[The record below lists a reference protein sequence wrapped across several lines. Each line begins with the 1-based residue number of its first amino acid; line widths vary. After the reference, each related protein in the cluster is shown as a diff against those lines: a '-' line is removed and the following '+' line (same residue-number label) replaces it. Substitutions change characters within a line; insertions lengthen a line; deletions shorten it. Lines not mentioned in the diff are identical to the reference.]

1 MLNRVL
7 NVQELFYFPGITARY
22 EGHFLISSSD
32 PLLKEITMKMKDSVS
47 EIPKYQL
54 LLKVKDD
61 ESYEVSDCC
70 MSRFDNRDHE
80 YTVCY
85 FFCNEI
91 EKAT

>member
-7 NVQELFYFPGITARY
+7 NVQELFYFPGIVAPY

-32 PLLKEITMKMKDSVS
+32 PILKEITMKIKDSVS

-54 LLKVKDD
+54 LLKVKDG

-70 MSRFDNRDHE
+70 ISRFDNRDHE
-80 YTVCY
+80 YTTCY

>member
-1 MLNRVL
+1 MIL
-7 NVQELFYFPGITARY
+7 
-22 EGHFLISSSD
+22 
-32 PLLKEITMKMKDSVS
+32 KDSVS

-70 MSRFDNRDHE
+70 MIRFDNRDHE